1 MDDIAGGEDI
11 PQENDPPPQ
20 REGRTYLATRTLPGG
35 AGAFAYLAVNL
46 AEEEPKW
53 LGGGEG

>member
-1 MDDIAGGEDI
+1 MEDLVAGDDDAPGAE
-11 PQENDPPPQ
+11 PPE
-20 REGRTYLATRTLPGG
+20 RGGRTYLATRTLPGG